1 MVLGPATQ
9 RRLCRLRDL
18 LAEPSEARSY
28 RQLADSVGLSP
39 FHAIRQCEAL
49 FGQTPHQLRTAF
61 RLAHAQRLLAL
72 DAQPVT
78 EVCLAVGYQSL
89 GAFSSLFKRH
99 FGVAPTEWRRRVRT
113 QVPVMG
119 DVRRVV
125 HPGCLELMAWLPA
138 AAFRNFEEA

>member
-1 MVLGPATQ
+1 MNAPMDWHLSRALLEWQVELGVT
-9 RRLCRLRDL
+9 
-18 LAEPSEARSY
+18 E
-28 RQLADSVGLSP
+28 
-39 FHAIRQCEAL
+39 
-49 FGQTPHQLRTAF
+49 
-61 RLAHAQRLLAL
+61 AL